1 MSRRRRRARAL
12 VVEVSAAALLAALGA
27 SRGFAQ
33 AVQIEQVTVEGSKP
47 KPAPR
52 RASTTPAPRRAAAR
66 PAPAP
71 APTAVAPSETAWG
84 PVNGYVATR
93 SATGTKTDT
102 PLIETPQSI
111 SIVPADQIRDQ
122 GAQSIAQALRYT
134 PGVSV
139 ELNGATSRY
148 DELRIR
154 GFKPVQYLDGMA
166 LPLNQ
171 FFATPRIEPYGLER
185 IEVLKGPASF
195 LFGQNS
201 PGGLLN
207 MVSKRPTAER
217 LNEVEVQ
224 YGSFQHKQVNFDF
237 GGAADKDK
245 QFLYRLTGVVRD
257 ANTAVDY
264 TRDDVFFIAP
274 AFTWRPT
281 ADTTLT
287 VLTQY
292 GWDKGTYPHMYL
304 PAEGT
309 LLPNPKGQIPRSRF
323 AGEPGFDR
331 FDREQYFLGYNFE
344 HRFDDVW
351 SVRQNVRYAAVDVLF
366 NALREEGYAAPD
378 PVLGVPPLTIINRNA
393 FAIATTAA
401 TFTVDNQA
409 QADFS
414 TGPLRHKVLVGT
426 DYLKTTG
433 NYDFKFAPGPQLNIF
448 NPVYGRPVDPLT
460 TTLQKNHTSQD
471 QVGFYAQD
479 QIKYGPW
486 LLTLGGRQ
494 DWVENVGDNLL
505 AGSTASRKDTAF
517 TGRAGLTYLFENGV
531 APYVSYATSFQPS
544 PELDA
549 AGQPFKPTTGR
560 QYEAGVKYQPPGSKT
575 LISAA
580 VFDIVQQN
588 AVTFD
593 PQTFAGFQIGEV
605 RVRGFDVDA
614 KATLTRNVD
623 LIASYAY
630 LDSKITK
637 SVNSSEV
644 GRVVPLVPDH
654 QAAVWVKYTFLEG
667 ALAGLSLGGGV
678 RYVGVTF
685 GETASL
691 NPLPIPA
698 YTLFDAMAS
707 YELEHLNRTLKGAVL
722 SVNVT
727 NVFDKYYVAGYCDPT
742 YCSLGAGR
750 VVLGSLRYKW

>member
-1 MSRRRRRARAL
+1 MSRRRGSARAL
-12 VVEVSAAALLAALGA
+12 VVEVSAIALLAASGA
-27 SRGFAQ
+27 SQGFAQ

-52 RASTTPAPRRAAAR
+52 RTSQTPPRRTAAR

-71 APTAVAPSETAWG
+71 APTPAAPRETALG
-84 PVNGYVATR
+84 PVDGYVAGR

-102 PLIETPQSI
+102 PILETPQSI
-111 SIVPADQIRDQ
+111 SVVTADQVRDQ

-207 MVSKRPTAER
+207 MVSKRPAAER

-281 ADTTLT
+281 ADTSFTL
-287 VLTQY
+287 LTQY
-292 GWDKGTYPHMYL
+292 GWDRGTFPHQYV

-309 LLPNPKGQIPRSRF
+309 LLPNPNGQIPRSRF

-331 FDREQYFLGYNFE
+331 FDREQYALGYNFE
-344 HRFDDVW
+344 HRFDDIW
-351 SVRQNVRYAAVDVLF
+351 SVRQNLRYFNVDVSF
-366 NALREEGYAAPD
+366 NALREEGYSDAPGD
-378 PVLGVPPLTIINRNA
+378 PPLTIIKRNA
-393 FAIATTAA
+393 FSLATSAA

-409 QADFS
+409 QADFF
-414 TGPLRHKVLVGT
+414 TGPFRHKILVGA
-426 DYLKTTG
+426 DYLRTAG
-433 NYDFKFAPGPQLNIF
+433 DYDFKFAPGPKLNIF
-448 NPVYGRPVDPLT
+448 NPAYGQPIPPLT
-460 TTLQKNHTSQD
+460 PFLKNHTLQD
-471 QVGFYAQD
+471 QFGVYAQD
-479 QIKYGPW
+479 QIKYESW
-486 LLTLGGRQ
+486 ILTLGGRR
-494 DWVENVGDNLL
+494 DWVENVADDLMQ
-505 AGSTASRKDTAF
+505 STTVSRKDTAF
-517 TGRAGLTYLFENGV
+517 TGRAGLTYLFDNGL
-531 APYVSYATSFQPS
+531 APYFSYATSFQPTAGA
-544 PELDA
+544 DA

-560 QYEAGVKYQPPGSKT
+560 QYEAGIKYQPPATNT
-575 LISAA
+575 LITAA

-588 AVTFD
+588 AVTFG
-593 PQTFAGFQIGEV
+593 PTAPLGVQNGETH
-605 RVRGFDVDA
+605 VRGFDVEA
-614 KATLTRNVD
+614 KSSLTGNFDVI
-623 LIASYAY
+623 LAYAY
-630 LDSKITK
+630 LDSETTK
-637 SVNSSEV
+637 SANPLEV
-644 GRVVPLVPDH
+644 GRVVPLVPRH
-654 QAAVWVKYTFLEG
+654 QASAWGKYQFSDGPLRGFGFG
-667 ALAGLSLGGGV
+667 AGV

-691 NPLPIPA
+691 SPLPIPA